1 MSRKNKGSILVV
13 TVFVFLLVNII
24 AINCTSIVMSNIKY
38 TKYNDEEIYLKEQC
52 LSKIEI
58 IYSNILKE
66 VDKTLTNTNES
77 GDYESFN
84 SHFISENSSEFINK
98 INDLSDTSLDNKKCN
113 ITRINTNSENYIYY
127 KIESSVSY
135 NKFIKTIVAYIKIK
149 NPFPKDTI
157 VENNE
162 SSQEIQNSQELY
174 TINQDDPSLEDK
186 NIEDNNDS
194 AKNYLQENSENNIE
208 IETDKKDIVSEE
220 NENLGNTDEIKQVEE
235 IQPSDLVIIYESKE
249 V

>member
-1 MSRKNKGSILVV
+1 MEK
-13 TVFVFLLVNII
+13 
-24 AINCTSIVMSNIKY
+24 
-38 TKYNDEEIYLKEQC
+38 
-52 LSKIEI
+52 
-58 IYSNILKE
+58 
-66 VDKTLTNTNES
+66 
-77 GDYESFN
+77 
-84 SHFISENSSEFINK
+84 
-98 INDLSDTSLDNKKCN
+98 
-113 ITRINTNSENYIYY
+113 
-127 KIESSVSY
+127 
-135 NKFIKTIVAYIKIK
+135 KIK

>member
-77 GDYESFN
+77 FN
-84 SHFISENSSEFINK
+84 SHFISDNSSEFINK

>member
-66 VDKTLTNTNES
+66 VKIALDES

-84 SHFISENSSEFINK
+84 SHFISDNSSEFINK
-98 INDLSDTSLDNKKCN
+98 INDLSDKSLDNKKFN

-127 KIESSVSY
+127 KIYIV
-135 NKFIKTIVAYIKIK
+135 FIALSMYLSILFII
-149 NPFPKDTI
+149 F
-157 VENNE
+157 
-162 SSQEIQNSQELY
+162 
-174 TINQDDPSLEDK
+174 
-186 NIEDNNDS
+186 S
-194 AKNYLQENSENNIE
+194 ACSTVLPLHPI
-208 IETDKKDIVSEE
+208 
-220 NENLGNTDEIKQVEE
+220 
-235 IQPSDLVIIYESKE
+235 
-249 V
+249 

>member
-1 MSRKNKGSILVV
+1 M
-13 TVFVFLLVNII
+13 
-24 AINCTSIVMSNIKY
+24 
-38 TKYNDEEIYLKEQC
+38 
-52 LSKIEI
+52 
-58 IYSNILKE
+58 
-66 VDKTLTNTNES
+66 
-77 GDYESFN
+77 
-84 SHFISENSSEFINK
+84 
-98 INDLSDTSLDNKKCN
+98 
-113 ITRINTNSENYIYY
+113 
-127 KIESSVSY
+127 
-135 NKFIKTIVAYIKIK
+135 
-149 NPFPKDTI
+149 
-157 VENNE
+157 
-162 SSQEIQNSQELY
+162 QN

>member
-66 VDKTLTNTNES
+66 VKIALDES

-84 SHFISENSSEFINK
+84 SHFISDNSSEFINK

-113 ITRINTNSENYIYY
+113 ITRINTKSENYIYY

-149 NPFPKDTI
+149 NPFQKDTI

-186 NIEDNNDS
+186 NIEYNNDS

>member
-1 MSRKNKGSILVV
+1 MSRKNNGSILII

-24 AINCTSIVMSNIKY
+24 AINCSALILSNTRY
-38 TKYNDEEIYLKEQC
+38 TRYDYEEVYMKEQC
-52 LSKIEI
+52 LGKIEL

-66 VDKTLTNTNES
+66 VKIALDES

-84 SHFISENSSEFINK
+84 SHFISDNSSEFINK

>member
-1 MSRKNKGSILVV
+1 M
-13 TVFVFLLVNII
+13 
-24 AINCTSIVMSNIKY
+24 
-38 TKYNDEEIYLKEQC
+38 
-52 LSKIEI
+52 
-58 IYSNILKE
+58 
-66 VDKTLTNTNES
+66 
-77 GDYESFN
+77 
-84 SHFISENSSEFINK
+84 
-98 INDLSDTSLDNKKCN
+98 
-113 ITRINTNSENYIYY
+113 INTNSENYIYY

>member
-66 VDKTLTNTNES
+66 VKIALDES

-84 SHFISENSSEFINK
+84 SHFISDNSSEFINK

>member
-66 VDKTLTNTNES
+66 VKIALDES

-98 INDLSDTSLDNKKCN
+98 IN
-113 ITRINTNSENYIYY
+113 YW
-127 KIESSVSY
+127 
-135 NKFIKTIVAYIKIK
+135 
-149 NPFPKDTI
+149 
-157 VENNE
+157 
-162 SSQEIQNSQELY
+162 
-174 TINQDDPSLEDK
+174 DK
-186 NIEDNNDS
+186 
-194 AKNYLQENSENNIE
+194 
-208 IETDKKDIVSEE
+208 
-220 NENLGNTDEIKQVEE
+220 
-235 IQPSDLVIIYESKE
+235 
-249 V
+249 